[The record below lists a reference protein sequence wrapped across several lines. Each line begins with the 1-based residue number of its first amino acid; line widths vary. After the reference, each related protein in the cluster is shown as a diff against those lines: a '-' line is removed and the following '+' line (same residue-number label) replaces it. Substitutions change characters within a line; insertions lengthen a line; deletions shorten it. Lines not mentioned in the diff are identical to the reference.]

1 MAQYLTYAQYQ
12 AWGGTLDEAAF
23 DLAEIK
29 ARARIDAM
37 TQGRV
42 AHMVNSPRSSTT
54 PLGEGGNVPEQ
65 VQAAMMEIIQ
75 VDQTYSA
82 AAQAAAPVAA
92 SFTTDGYSESYGSAE
107 GRVAAI
113 ERQLTA
119 SIKVLLDG
127 VTDDGGTPLLF
138 AGVPTAGEKGAGV
151 GR

>member
-1 MAQYLTYAQYQ
+1 MTQYLTYEQYQ

-42 AHMVNSPRSSTT
+42 ARMVNSPRPAGT

-65 VQAAMMEIIQ
+65 VQAAMMEIIT
-75 VDQTYSA
+75 VDSTYSA

-107 GRVAAI
+107 SRTAAI

-119 SIKVLLDG
+119 SIETLLDAL
-127 VTDDGGTPLLF
+127 TDDEGTPLLY
-138 AGVPTAGEKGAGV
+138 AGVPTAGVWYE
-151 GR
+151 